1 MIWGITGVV
10 VFLAYA
16 VVRLIPVAAEALRM
30 DLLPLHWASL
40 ALSVGSLGYYE
51 GYRAFQKAFS
61 PRTVA
66 RGFAIAADP
75 RPLFVL
81 LAPLHAMGL
90 FHATR
95 KRVIVSWGVLLGVT
109 GLVLVV
115 RMLDQPWRGIVDAGV
130 VVGLSWG
137 TISMLIFWARALAG
151 KPMPVPPDLPEGV
164 V

>member
-1 MIWGITGVV
+1 MIWGIAGVV
-10 VFLAYA
+10 AFLATA
-16 VVRLIPVAAEALRM
+16 VVRLIPIALEALRM
-30 DLLPLHWASL
+30 EL
-40 ALSVGSLGYYE
+40 ALIEWLALAGSVASLGYYE
-51 GYRAFQKAFS
+51 GYRAFQKGFS

-66 RGFAIAADP
+66 RGFSIAANP
-75 RPLFVL
+75 RPLHVL
-81 LAPLHAMGL
+81 LAPLHCMQL

-95 KRVIVSWGVLLGVT
+95 KRVIVSWAVLLGVT
-109 GLVLVV
+109 GLVVVV

-137 TISMLIFWARALAG
+137 TISMLVYWARALAG

>member
-1 MIWGITGVV
+1 MIWGIAGVIL
-10 VFLAYA
+10 FLATA
-16 VVRLIPVAAEALRM
+16 IARLIPIAIEALRM
-30 DLLPLHWASL
+30 DLDPIHLVGLAASVL
-40 ALSVGSLGYYE
+40 SLGYYE
-51 GYRAFQKAFS
+51 GYRAFQKGFS

-66 RGFAIAADP
+66 RGFWIASNP
-75 RPLFVL
+75 RPLYVL
-81 LAPLHAMGL
+81 LAPLHCMQL

-109 GLVLVV
+109 LLVILV

-137 TISMLIFWARALAG
+137 TISMLVYWARALG
-151 KPMPVPPDLPEGV
+151 GQPMPVPPDLPEGV